1 MKISNEG
8 LEMIKEFEG
17 YRKEAY
23 LCSARVATI
32 GYGTT
37 KYVEGDRVKL
47 GDMIDKTTA
56 IYCLEND
63 LKWAENAVNKKVEVQ
78 ISQNM
83 YDALVSFVYNLGSS
97 IFQESKCT
105 LLRKL
110 NAQDYTGASNE
121 FKRWNRAGR
130 KVVKGLSKRR
140 YKESCH
146 FVGI

>member
-1 MKISNEG
+1 V
-8 LEMIKEFEG
+8 IKDFEG
-17 YRKEAY
+17 YREKAY
-23 LCSARVATI
+23 LCSAKKPTL
-32 GYGTT
+32 GWGTT
-37 KYVEGDRVKL
+37 KYPNGKNVKI
-47 GDMIDKTTA
+47 GDMTNKVDAEKYI
-56 IYCLEND
+56 LND
-63 LKWAENAVNKKVEVQ
+63 LKWAENTVNKKVEVQ

-97 IFQESKCT
+97 IFVESKCT

-121 FKRWNRAGR
+121 FRRWNRAGGR
-130 KVVKGLSKRR
+130 VVKGLVKRR